1 MKHKRDFK
9 ALEQRRLKA
18 VKLLK
23 QGVAQAA
30 VARRL
35 EVSRESVSHWA
46 AEFEANGKEALKRKR
61 LGRPAHL
68 DERQRRELVQAL
80 VQGAMANGFPTEL
93 WTLQRVAKLIGRRYV
108 LGLLSLV
115 ANRGTVRFSQLRSR
129 LGDVSSSTLA
139 ARLADLEA
147 AGLIARTVR
156 PETPP
161 RVDYSLTARG
171 RELCRVLTDFL
182 RRGRPPAG

>member
-23 QGVAQAA
+23 QGASQAE

-35 EVSRESVSHWA
+35 EVSRESVSRWA
-46 AEFEANGKEALKRKR
+46 AECEANGKEALKRKR

-93 WTLQRVAKLIGRRYV
+93 WTLPRVAKLIGRRFDVQYSTGHIWHLLRG
-108 LGLLSLV
+108 LG
-115 ANRGTVRFSQLRSR
+115 FSCQRPAKRALQRDEQAIR
-129 LGDVSSSTLA
+129 QWRTQRWPALKKTPEPTAKPSSS
-139 ARLADLEA
+139 
-147 AGLIARTVR
+147 
-156 PETPP
+156 
-161 RVDYSLTARG
+161 
-171 RELCRVLTDFL
+171 
-182 RRGRPPAG
+182 

>member
-23 QGVAQAA
+23 QGASQAE

-35 EVSRESVSHWA
+35 EVSRESVSRWA

-61 LGRPAHL
+61 LGRPAQL
-68 DERQRRELVQAL
+68 DERERRELTQAL

-93 WTLQRVAKLIGRRYV
+93 WTLPRVAKLIARRFGVQYSTGHIWYLLRG
-108 LGLLSLV
+108 LG
-115 ANRGTVRFSQLRSR
+115 FSCQRPAKRALQR
-129 LGDVSSSTLA
+129 D
-139 ARLADLEA
+139 EA
-147 AGLIARTVR
+147 AIRQWRTKR
-156 PETPP
+156 WPALKKTPE
-161 RVDYSLTARG
+161 
-171 RELCRVLTDFL
+171 
-182 RRGRPPAG
+182 PAGKPSCS

>member
-23 QGVAQAA
+23 QDVSQAE

-35 EVSRESVSHWA
+35 EVSRESVSRWA

-61 LGRPAHL
+61 LGRPAQL
-68 DERQRRELVQAL
+68 DERERRELTQAL

-93 WTLQRVAKLIGRRYV
+93 WTLPRVAKLIARRFDVHYSTGHIWHLLRG
-108 LGLLSLV
+108 LG
-115 ANRGTVRFSQLRSR
+115 FSCQRPAKRAVQRDEAAIRQWRTKRWPALKKTPEPA
-129 LGDVSSSTLA
+129 DKPSSS
-139 ARLADLEA
+139 
-147 AGLIARTVR
+147 
-156 PETPP
+156 
-161 RVDYSLTARG
+161 
-171 RELCRVLTDFL
+171 
-182 RRGRPPAG
+182 

>member
-23 QGVAQAA
+23 QDVSQAE

-35 EVSRESVSHWA
+35 EVSRESVSRWA

-61 LGRPAHL
+61 LGRPAQL
-68 DERQRRELVQAL
+68 DERERRELTQAL

-93 WTLQRVAKLIGRRYV
+93 WTLPRVAKLIARRFGVQYSTGHIWYLLRG
-108 LGLLSLV
+108 LG
-115 ANRGTVRFSQLRSR
+115 FSCQRPAKRALQRDEAAIR
-129 LGDVSSSTLA
+129 QWRTKRWPALKKTPEPADKPSSS
-139 ARLADLEA
+139 
-147 AGLIARTVR
+147 
-156 PETPP
+156 
-161 RVDYSLTARG
+161 
-171 RELCRVLTDFL
+171 
-182 RRGRPPAG
+182 